1 MRALRMRSVVAG
13 HQMLTTTSWEHYRS
27 LILLQLHK
35 NLPKNSVSIILWL
48 FGIWSKLKRWKCSI
62 NGCLMSWPQILKII
76 VLKCHLFLFYATTKK
91 TISQLDCDLQ
101 QKVGFIWQLGTT
113 STVFGLRRS
122 SKTLPKAKLAPW
134 KGSWSLFGG
143 MLLVLIH

>member
-48 FGIWSKLKRWKCSI
+48 FGIWSKLKRWKSSI
-62 NGCLMSWPQILKII
+62 NGCLMSWLQILKII
-76 VLKCHLFLFYATTKK
+76 LKCHLFLFYATTKK
-91 TISQLDCDLQ
+91 PFLNWIVICNKKWILYDNQGQLAQCLD
-101 QKVGFIWQLGTT
+101 WEA
-113 STVFGLRRS
+113 
-122 SKTLPKAKLAPW
+122 PKHFPKPSLHHK
-134 KGSWSLFGG
+134 KGHGHC
-143 MLLVLIH
+143 LVVCCWY